1 MHTLHS
7 KPITID
13 CFETDDLEPTHSID
27 YSQII
32 SELEDLRM
40 KYVDIECELETDMEK
55 AIRSKLSNGTGNL
68 VILVNFTALPA
79 TRAILKKL
87 EGEN

>member
-1 MHTLHS
+1 MRKGKKRLT
-7 KPITID
+7 KPFGV
-13 CFETDDLEPTHSID
+13 C
-27 YSQII
+27 II
-32 SELEDLRM
+32 
-40 KYVDIECELETDMEK
+40 YVDIECELETDMEK